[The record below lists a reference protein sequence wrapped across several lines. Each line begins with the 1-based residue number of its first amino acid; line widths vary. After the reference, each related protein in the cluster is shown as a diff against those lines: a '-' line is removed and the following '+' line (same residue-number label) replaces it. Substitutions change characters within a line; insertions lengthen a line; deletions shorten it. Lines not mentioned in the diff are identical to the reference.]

1 MTFNQKKYVELLKYE
16 EWIKENFKQSL
27 LEYDEVKY
35 YELQDQ
41 LSFIKNFIIFKK
53 YLPQYLKLF
62 KDFLDNKIT
71 SKLFIDEFYYIFNE
85 QNKSLEKQIDDFAEI
100 KNLKNNYQVSSLSL
114 TFYNISIKLD
124 IFDENIEPGSEI
136 FDKNLK
142 SYINEQ
148 YNSLK
153 MINFE

>member
-1 MTFNQKKYVELLKYE
+1 M
-16 EWIKENFKQSL
+16 
-27 LEYDEVKY
+27 
-35 YELQDQ
+35 
-41 LSFIKNFIIFKK
+41 
-53 YLPQYLKLF
+53 F